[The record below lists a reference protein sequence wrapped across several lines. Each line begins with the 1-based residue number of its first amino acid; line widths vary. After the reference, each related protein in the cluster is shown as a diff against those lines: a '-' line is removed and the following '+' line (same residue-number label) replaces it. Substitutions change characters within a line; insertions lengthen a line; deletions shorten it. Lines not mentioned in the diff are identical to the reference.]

1 MAITKT
7 LKLDEIDRKIISLLQ
22 ESPDMTH
29 EEIATKINRSQPTVG
44 LRLKKLMK
52 KNVFHIQPGL
62 NMKNVDLI
70 VGIAKIRTM
79 QPEIVLEVA
88 KVCPY
93 MVNAFKVSGD
103 HNICLILVAPNLRYF
118 EEIINKH
125 FRSQYNR
132 VQMEVIIEM
141 AKDFI
146 LPVNFSELAKHDPL
160 NPDECVGEC
169 QYCQEQIS
177 EITNRS

>member
-22 ESPDMTH
+22 ECPDMTH

-52 KNVFHIQPGL
+52 KNLFHIQPGV
-62 NMKNVDLI
+62 NMKNIDLI
-70 VGIAKIRTM
+70 VGLAKIRTM
-79 QPEIVLEVA
+79 QPELILELA
-88 KVCPY
+88 NVCPY

-125 FRSQYNR
+125 FRSQYNN
-132 VQMEVIIEM
+132 VEMEVIIEM
-141 AKDFI
+141 AKDFV
-146 LPVNFSELAKHDPL
+146 LPVNFDGLAKHDPL
-160 NPDECVGEC
+160 HPDECIEEC
-169 QYCQEQIS
+169 QYCQQQFS
-177 EITNRS
+177 EMVNRS